1 MNLYLITGTTKG
13 LGAALRKVLVA
24 DAGNRVITLSRA
36 PTTGLAD
43 GRNTNIYADFGANI
57 GDVASLPAALLQ
69 IEQQLA
75 GSTFIR
81 AVLINN
87 AGVVAPVG
95 RFDNLDSLALA
106 NNIQVNLTAPM
117 VVTGWFARATRGL
130 AAERLV
136 INISSGAAKRAIAG
150 WSVYCAAKAGLE
162 MATRAAALEA
172 AANDPTLA
180 ICSLAPG
187 VVDTPMQ
194 DQVRAVSADAFPD
207 VARFR
212 AMKADGV
219 LRPAEDVARDIVR
232 LIVTG
237 GLSNGGNFDLRELIP
252 QSPK

>member
-43 GRNTNIYADFGANI
+43 GRNTNIHADFGA
-57 GDVASLPAALLQ
+57 VASLTPAFLQ
-69 IEQQLA
+69 VEQQLT
-75 GSTFIR
+75 GNTFAR

-87 AGVVAPVG
+87 AGVVGPVD
-95 RFDNLDSLALA
+95 RFDSLDSMALA
-106 NNIQVNLTAPM
+106 NNIQVNLAAPM
-117 VVTGWFARATRGL
+117 VVTGWFAKTTRGI
-130 AAERLV
+130 AAQRLV
-136 INISSGAAKRAIAG
+136 INISSGAATRAIAG
-150 WSVYCAAKAGLE
+150 WSAYCAAKAGLE

-194 DQVRAVSADAFPD
+194 GQVRAASEDAFPD

-219 LRPAEDVARDIVR
+219 LRPAEDVACDIVR
-232 LIVTG
+232 LIDNG
-237 GLSNGGNFDLRELIP
+237 RLSNGGNFDLRELIP
-252 QSPK
+252 QSQK